1 MKKYFLLLAMALV
14 AMVSCESV
22 ETPAGP
28 CELKLISSAVMDFT
42 ADGGQ
47 GVIDYTLTGVKE
59 GELPTAESGSNWVTN
74 ITVAD
79 KITFDIALNEVTEQR
94 TATIYVEYGEQNF
107 SVQIMQAGAEPE
119 IVPDVVFE
127 ATALNGESYGDA
139 YTNGKSYDYYA
150 ILSKNGTTGYMD
162 LYIDTYYR
170 FDIYSDTPLSDPL
183 TLPVGEYVF
192 DDYDLSTPGTFGSGY
207 SFRFQTFA
215 DGTYKENRVLD
226 GKIVVTENHIEALV
240 KYDDGKLHKITYDGS
255 LELGYIQ
262 IPNDPPYSRLT
273 KDYTFEN
280 TGVMRMLYYGD
291 AYGLGG
297 ANWLVEVMNNT
308 EKMNGDY
315 FRVNLVANDN
325 TYSADSVWG
334 TYTAV
339 ATEDEVAKGK
349 FVAGTEAGI
358 NEYYHSWY
366 WVIEDNLVNHGYGA
380 PLSTGSVNIAKE
392 GSSYIMTIDCMDDNG
407 HKIQGTYTCA
417 GIEVYDMT
425 TM

>member
-59 GELPTAESGSNWVTN
+59 GELPTAESGADWITN

-107 SVQIMQAGAEPE
+107 SVQIVQAAAGPK
-119 IVPDVVFE
+119 PDIYFE
-127 ATALNGESYGDA
+127 ATALNGESYGDK

-162 LYIDTYYR
+162 LYLDTYYR
-170 FDIYSDTPLSDPL
+170 FDIYSDTPPSEPL
-183 TLPVGEYVF
+183 TLPVGVYEF

-207 SFRFQTFA
+207 SFRFQTFE

-255 LELGYIQ
+255 LELSYIQ

-280 TGVMRMLYYGD
+280 SGVMRMLYYGD
-291 AYGLGG
+291 TYGLGG
-297 ANWLVEVMNNT
+297 ANWLVEVMDNT

-339 ATEDEVAKGK
+339 ATEDEVAKGT
-349 FVAGTEAGI
+349 FVAGTEAGV

-366 WVIEDNLVNHGYGA
+366 WVIEDNLVNHDYGA

-407 HKIQGTYTCA
+407 HKIQGTYTCG

>member
-22 ETPAGP
+22 ETPTGP

-59 GELPTAESGSNWVTN
+59 GELPTAESGSNWITN

-79 KITFDIALNEVTEQR
+79 KITFDIALNEVAEQR
-94 TATIYVEYGEQNF
+94 TATIYVEYGEQSF
-107 SVQIMQAGAEPE
+107 SVQIVQAAAGPK
-119 IVPDVVFE
+119 PDIYFE
-127 ATALNGESYGDA
+127 AKTLNGEYYGSSY
-139 YTNGKSYDYYA
+139 TQGKSYNYY
-150 ILSKNGTTGYMD
+150 IFLSTNGTTGYMD
-162 LYIDTYYR
+162 LYLDTYYR
-170 FDIYSDTPLSDPL
+170 FDIYSDTPASDPL
-183 TLPVGEYVF
+183 TLPVGVYEF
-192 DDYDLSTPGTFGSGY
+192 DDYDLATPGTFGSTY
-207 SFRFQTFA
+207 SFRFQTFE
-215 DGTYKENRVLD
+215 DGTYKENRIL
-226 GKIVVTENHIEALV
+226 GGTLTVTENHIEALV
-240 KYDDGKLHKITYDGS
+240 KYDDNKLHKITYDGS
-255 LELGYIQ
+255 LELSYIQ
-262 IPNDPPYSRLT
+262 IQNDPPYSRLT

-280 TGVMRMLYYGD
+280 SGVMRMLYYGD
-291 AYGLGG
+291 TYGLGG
-297 ANWLVEVMNNT
+297 ANWLVEVMDNT

-366 WVIEDNLVNHGYGA
+366 WVIEDNLVNHDYGA
-380 PLSTGSVNIAKE
+380 PLSTGSVNIAKD

-407 HKIQGTYTCA
+407 HKIQGTYTCG